1 MIAWSITYG
10 LQCPGIDRV
19 VVSTDS
25 EEIREVAR
33 AYGAEV
39 PFLRPK
45 DLAGP
50 KSMVEGALLHAVEY
64 YEQEENYHPDRIVL
78 LQPTSPL
85 RLADTMDRA
94 LAHFDA
100 QHLDTLV
107 SVYENHSFYWRNTKP
122 PHPLYDVVHR
132 PMRQDIAAEDHIFG
146 EVGLYI
152 VERTSTLKAE
162 RCRIGGEVGILPVC
176 LIESMEVDTLEDFQL
191 IEALM
196 GMCLSQLVIPRRVAE
211 AS

>member
-1 MIAWSITYG
+1 MTETRKTLAIIPARGGSQGVPGKNIRLLHGHPMIAWSITYG

-85 RLADTMDRA
+85 RLADTMD
-94 LAHFDA
+94 
-100 QHLDTLV
+100 
-107 SVYENHSFYWRNTKP
+107 
-122 PHPLYDVVHR
+122 
-132 PMRQDIAAEDHIFG
+132 
-146 EVGLYI
+146 
-152 VERTSTLKAE
+152 
-162 RCRIGGEVGILPVC
+162 
-176 LIESMEVDTLEDFQL
+176 
-191 IEALM
+191 
-196 GMCLSQLVIPRRVAE
+196 
-211 AS
+211 